1 MIEAESDSS
10 EVISYCSDG
19 EEIWN
24 EATSIFADCFAFAA
38 QIGNVDFGYCP
49 RKINKA
55 AHEIA
60 RISYINKSFCNWVD
74 EPPSFIFANSS
85 R

>member
-38 QIGNVDFGYCP
+38 QIGNVDFRYCS
-49 RKINKA
+49 RAINKT

-60 RISYINKSFCNWVD
+60 RICYINTLFLNFS
-74 EPPSFIFANSS
+74 
-85 R
+85 